1 MTLIEVVDA
10 LKGIRNNELAKGID
24 LADVEVWADSDSE
37 GYRFK
42 VEKAFVKRYA
52 GTTRI
57 ILQGD

>member
-1 MTLIEVVDA
+1 MTLQEVMDT
-10 LKGIRNNELAKGID
+10 LTGIRLNELDKGVD
-24 LADVEVWADSDSE
+24 LKEVEVWADSDSE

-42 VEKAFVKRYA
+42 VEKAFMKRYA